1 MEYLVVAILSDM
13 SSIREDLIVDSK
25 KGGVRMNNAT
35 RTILQMCE
43 ETKDQ
48 RIKQLEGE
56 NRMLRAQLNEALI
69 RIEELEGEEL

>member
-1 MEYLVVAILSDM
+1 
-13 SSIREDLIVDSK
+13 
-25 KGGVRMNNAT
+25 MNNAT
-35 RTILQMCE
+35 RTIWQMRE

-69 RIEELEGEEL
+69 RIEELEGEEI

>member
-1 MEYLVVAILSDM
+1 
-13 SSIREDLIVDSK
+13 
-25 KGGVRMNNAT
+25 MNNAT
-35 RTILQMCE
+35 RTTLQMCE

-69 RIEELEGEEL
+69 RIEGLEGEEI

>member
-1 MEYLVVAILSDM
+1 
-13 SSIREDLIVDSK
+13 
-25 KGGVRMNNAT
+25 MNNVT

-48 RIKQLEGE
+48 RIKQLKGE

-69 RIEELEGEEL
+69 RIEELEGKEI